1 VNARQAQ
8 AGRRSLAVLGAVLVG
23 AAFGLSAFAL
33 AVLAVLAVVAA
44 WLTRDFVQLARSDRR
59 SGWTLVALGVT
70 VLVVA
75 AAGLSFGLGALAAP
89 LPVALTVAAARREGV
104 RSVVWWLTALMN
116 AWLTV
121 LFLVIV
127 WILI

>member
-59 SGWTLVALGVT
+59 SGWTKSRVSH
-70 VLVVA
+70 

>member
-8 AGRRSLAVLGAVLVG
+8 AGRRGLAVLAAVLVG

-44 WLTRDFVQLARSDRR
+44 WLTRDFVHLARSGRR
-59 SGWTLVALGVT
+59 GGWTLVALGLT

-75 AAGLSFGLGALAAP
+75 AAGFSFGLGALAAP
-89 LPVALTVAAARREGV
+89 LPVALTVEAARREGV

-121 LFLVIV
+121 LFVVIV

>member
-8 AGRRSLAVLGAVLVG
+8 APRRSLAVLGAVLVG

-33 AVLAVLAVVAA
+33 AVLAVLALVAA

-89 LPVALTVAAARREGV
+89 LPVALTVAAAPGRV

>member
-8 AGRRSLAVLGAVLVG
+8 AGRRGLAVLVG

-44 WLTRDFVQLARSDRR
+44 WLTRDFVHLARSGRR
-59 SGWTLVALGVT
+59 SGWTLVALGLT

-75 AAGLSFGLGALAAP
+75 AGFSFGLGALAAP
-89 LPVALTVAAARREGV
+89 LPVALTVEAARREGV

-121 LFLVIV
+121 LFVVIV